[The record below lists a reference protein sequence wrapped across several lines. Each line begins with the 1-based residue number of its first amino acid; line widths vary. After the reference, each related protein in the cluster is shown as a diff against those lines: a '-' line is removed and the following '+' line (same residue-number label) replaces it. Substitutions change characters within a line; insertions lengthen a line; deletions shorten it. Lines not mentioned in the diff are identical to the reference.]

1 MEYWLSGPVENIPS
15 LLQPVA
21 HALLQAREEVRESV
35 KDFPQSLLWH
45 KPAGAASVGFHLQHL
60 TGVLDRLFTYA
71 RGEHLNH
78 QQLEYLK
85 AEGMENESIQISDL
99 LENFN
104 QQVDIALKQLQNTRE
119 NSLLEFRGVGR
130 KRIPS
135 NVIGLLFHTAEH
147 TQRHT
152 GQLLVTVKVLTRN
165 EEF

>member
-45 KPAGAASVGFHLQHL
+45 KPGGAASVGFHLQHL

-85 AEGMENESIQISDL
+85 VEGMENESIQISHL

-152 GQLLVTVKVLTRN
+152 EQLQVTVKVLTRN